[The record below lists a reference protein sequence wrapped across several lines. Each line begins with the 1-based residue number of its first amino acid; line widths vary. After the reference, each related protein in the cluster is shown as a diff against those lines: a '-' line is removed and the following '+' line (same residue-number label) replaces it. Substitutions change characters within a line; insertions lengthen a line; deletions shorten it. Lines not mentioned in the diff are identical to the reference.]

1 VARLN
6 ILSSAQRIAVVIA
19 AVFYIVAGSL
29 HFIKPAPYLRIMPHI
44 PWHAVAPEEITRE
57 ILSRFDNARRFLLT

>member
-1 VARLN
+1 
-6 ILSSAQRIAVVIA
+6 VIA